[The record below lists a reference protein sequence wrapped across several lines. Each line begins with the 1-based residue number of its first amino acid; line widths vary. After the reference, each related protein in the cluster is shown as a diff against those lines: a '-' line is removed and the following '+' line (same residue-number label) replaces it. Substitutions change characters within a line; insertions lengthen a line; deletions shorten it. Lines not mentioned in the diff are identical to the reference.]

1 MRQLFRQLYLKL
13 FMKTKTKPIELTKAA
28 RAKELGLSKQ
38 NLYWHSKQPGA
49 PKWDAPKAAWV
60 EYLAI
65 NERDTSNLPPELKK
79 QIGEQR
85 LRLVRAQAEKI
96 ELENAGVRH
105 EQIEWNTV
113 SRFLGEV
120 LGKIYFGELERMQQT
135 FPASMVGKD
144 AAAIQVDCQQFVGD
158 LVKAI
163 RLKLDAWVASKGA
176 K

>member
-1 MRQLFRQLYLKL
+1 
-13 FMKTKTKPIELTKAA
+13 MKTKTKSIELTKAA

-38 NLYWHSKQPGA
+38 NLYWHCKQPGA
-49 PKWDAPKAAWV
+49 PKWDAPKAEWV

-96 ELENAGVRH
+96 ELENAGVRK
-105 EQIEWNTV
+105 EQIEWSQVTL
-113 SRFLGEV
+113 FLGETV
-120 LGKIYFGELERMQQT
+120 GRIFFDELLKMQEI

-144 AAAIQVDCQQFVGD
+144 AAAIKVECEKFT
-158 LVKAI
+158 
-163 RLKLDAWVASKGA
+163 R
-176 K
+176 